1 MIEIQEM
8 TNTAHSA
15 ISDIQSAKNTINKEI
30 ENLRILEAE
39 LDGTL
44 TKALDIMQNTSGRI
58 IFTGM
63 GKSGIIAKKIV
74 ASLAS
79 TGSPSFF
86 VHPAEASHGDLGML
100 SEDDVVVAISNSGE
114 SKELADILNYC
125 KRFGISLI
133 AITKNEQSTLGKLAD
148 VVLKL
153 PNGEEAC
160 PLGLAPTSSTT
171 ATLVLGDILTVALME
186 RKQFTKMDFN
196 QRHPGGKL
204 GSVLLK
210 VSDLM
215 HTKEELPILP
225 ETVSIQEALIEMTS
239 KRLGCVGFV
248 DSASCLTGILTDG
261 DLRRILTANILDK
274 NVQTLMT
281 KNPKTITASALASE
295 AIKIMNEKKITNLFV
310 LENNKPIGVIHI
322 HDCLKN
328 KVL

>member
-1 MIEIQEM
+1 
-8 TNTAHSA
+8 
-15 ISDIQSAKNTINKEI
+15 
-30 ENLRILEAE
+30 
-39 LDGTL
+39 
-44 TKALDIMQNTSGRI
+44 MQNATGRI

-100 SEDDVVVAISNSGE
+100 SEDDIVIAISNSGE

-133 AITKNEQSTLGKLAD
+133 AITKNPDSTLGKLAD

-153 PNGEEAC
+153 PNGEEAS

-171 ATLVLGDILTVALME
+171 ATLVLGDILTVALMQ

-215 HTKEELPILP
+215 HEDDELPILP
-225 ETVSIQEALIEMTS
+225 ETVSIQEALIEITT

-248 DSASCLTGILTDG
+248 DENSNLVGILTDG
-261 DLRRILTANILDK
+261 DLRRILTANTLNK
-274 NVQTLMT
+274 NVKSLMT
-281 KNPKTITASALASE
+281 KYPKTITQSALAAE

-310 LENNKPIGVIHI
+310 VENEKPIGVIHI
-322 HDCLKN
+322 HDCLNN
-328 KVL
+328 KVI

>member
-1 MIEIQEM
+1 MQNTIEK
-8 TNTAHSA
+8 TNSIT
-15 ISDIQSAKNTINKEI
+15 SDIQSARNTINKEI
-30 ENLRILEAE
+30 ENLRILESE
-39 LDGTL
+39 LDESL
-44 TKALDIMQNTSGRI
+44 TKALDIMQNAGGRI

-133 AITKNEQSTLGKLAD
+133 AITKNPKSTLGELAD
-148 VVLKL
+148 IVLKL

-186 RKQFTKMDFN
+186 RKQFTKTDFN

-215 HTKEELPILP
+215 HKDEELPILP
-225 ETVSIQEALIEMTS
+225 ESVTIQEALIEMTS
-239 KRLGCVGFV
+239 KRLGCVGFTDK
-248 DSASCLTGILTDG
+248 DSNLTGILTDG
-261 DLRRILTANILDK
+261 DLRRILEANMLDK
-274 NVQTLMT
+274 NVQNLMT
-281 KNPKTITASALASE
+281 KNPKTITANALATE

-310 LENNKPIGVIHI
+310 IESGKPIGVIHI
-322 HDCLKN
+322 HDCLN
-328 KVL
+328 SKVI

>member
-1 MIEIQEM
+1 MIQTQNSTDLENS
-8 TNTAHSA
+8 TSA
-15 ISDIQSAKNTINKEI
+15 DIQSAKNTINKEI

-39 LDGTL
+39 LDETL
-44 TKALDIMQNTSGRI
+44 TKALDIMQNATGRI

-125 KRFGISLI
+125 KRFGIKLI
-133 AITKNEQSTLGKLAD
+133 AITKNPESTLGNLAD
-148 VVLKL
+148 IVLKL

-215 HTKEELPILP
+215 HTGEELPILA
-225 ETVSIQEALIEMTS
+225 ETASIQEALIEMTS
-239 KRLGCVGFV
+239 KRLGCVGFIDNSGDLV
-248 DSASCLTGILTDG
+248 GILTDG
-261 DLRRILTANILDK
+261 DLRRMLTSNMLDK
-274 NVQTLMT
+274 GVQSLMT
-281 KNPKTITASALASE
+281 KNPKTITKSALATE

-310 LENNKPIGVIHI
+310 LDDMKPIGVIHI
-322 HDCLKN
+322 HDCLNN
-328 KVL
+328 KVV